1 VSAHVPSF
9 RFNGDALLALN
20 GVELSE
26 HNRSP
31 LSVDFER
38 LSRDTRTVE
47 GFMRRQHIATKRTFS
62 VSWTDLPDRRAHT
75 VDRRAGG
82 ADLVE
87 LLESGVNRA
96 ARLVVNGDGV
106 DVLIE
111 SYDYEVTARRS
122 YQFWDV
128 SLTLVEI

>member
-1 VSAHVPSF
+1 MPSF
-9 RFNGDALLALN
+9 KFNGDALLALD

-31 LSVDFER
+31 LSVDFEQLNR
-38 LSRDTRTVE
+38 SNRTVE

-62 VSWTDLPDRRAHT
+62 VSWTDLPDRQAHT

-82 ADLVE
+82 ADLIE
-87 LLESGVNRA
+87 LLESVVNKPV
-96 ARLVVNGDGV
+96 RLVANGEGV
-106 DVLIE
+106 DVLVE
-111 SYDYEVTARRS
+111 NYDYEITARRS